1 MKPQTQLTRH
11 ASPGSK
17 HVSKSKPSSCSS
29 TFSHLGQRIIKAS
42 TWFVLC
48 LFHHGGQISILDQ
61 PCLPTTIGQRL
72 TTHPSCNNNMLT
84 HHFYISYC
92 EDTIQNFKKLVMSLP
107 VRSIWPPPQLP
118 RPPDDGDCLDTWCR
132 WQGVPRKGKIGL
144 HAKSLS
150 QKVARRILIP
160 YN

>member
-1 MKPQTQLTRH
+1 MDNHSIFIGRVLLHVFGTFRVTIWMVSTGKVAYMSPSQRKDGSSLIYKELLTSNLHSKTMKPQTQLTRH

-42 TWFVLC
+42 TWLFLC
-48 LFHHGGQISILDQ
+48 LSHHGGQISIVDQ

-92 EDTIQNFKKLVMSLP
+92 VDSIQNFKKF
-107 VRSIWPPPQLP
+107 
-118 RPPDDGDCLDTWCR
+118 
-132 WQGVPRKGKIGL
+132 
-144 HAKSLS
+144 
-150 QKVARRILIP
+150 
-160 YN
+160 

>member
-1 MKPQTQLTRH
+1 MKHQTQLTRH

-42 TWFVLC
+42 TWLSLC
-48 LFHHGGQISILDQ
+48 LSHHGGQISIVDQ
-61 PCLPTTIGQRL
+61 PCFPTTIGQRL

-84 HHFYISYC
+84 HNFYILC
-92 EDTIQNFKKLVMSLP
+92 FKKKIKKLVTFLP

-118 RPPDDGDCLDTWCR
+118 RPPEDGDCLDTWCR
-132 WQGVPRKGKIGL
+132 WDKDWWSVKIRKNR
-144 HAKSLS
+144 
-150 QKVARRILIP
+150 VTC
-160 YN
+160 